1 MKTPL
6 ERMISVVGDVNKF
19 SNEWN
24 ESTSFSKLFS
34 AIETITAFIIARF
47 GSRRGRC
54 SKDNSCGFPPGVVE
68 QRGPLDESCLTTH
81 TIAFNAAKH
90 ISKFWSPTSRYH
102 RELNYRQ
109 LNHFQLS
116 RKIIKDFVVIPLPVD
131 RVASVFTLTL
141 RCAVT
146 AEFPSWLLDKWFLCY
161 SREHKSLWVF
171 IIMQLWILIMR
182 DLGPENVSDV
192 VFQSAQS
199 RMFMFVTTSRERWWF

>member
-24 ESTSFSKLFS
+24 ESTSFSKLFY

-47 GSRRGRC
+47 GSGRGRC
-54 SKDNSCGFPPGVVE
+54 SKDNGCGFPTAVVGTKRSYGRNLPNDASRSL
-68 QRGPLDESCLTTH
+68 QLLSMRQ
-81 TIAFNAAKH
+81 H
-90 ISKFWSPTSRYH
+90 ISKFWSATSRFH

-131 RVASVFTLTL
+131 RVASMFTLTL
-141 RCAVT
+141 RCVVN
-146 AEFPSWLLDKWFLCY
+146 AEFPSWLLDKWFLCN

-171 IIMQLWILIMR
+171 IIMQLWILIMW
-182 DLGPENVSDV
+182 GPGLENVFDV
-192 VFQSAQS
+192 VFQSA
-199 RMFMFVTTSRERWWF
+199 